1 MSKVM
6 EPSIEGPVAPPKL
19 VHAIRLSLQEAS
31 CSGETTEN
39 KLKTR
44 NREGDPL
51 SSKEKAVLHTGK
63 RLQTLLHTLRKKILT
78 TNGKLAC
85 YCYVSCYLNLV
96 IKKDL
101 YKN

>member
-31 CSGETTEN
+31 FSGETTKY
-39 KLKTR
+39 KLKAK

-51 SSKEKAVLHTGK
+51 SSKEKVFYTLGK
-63 RLQTLLHTLRKKILT
+63 GSRLCFIPLGKNSHNKWKACLLLLCLMLFKPCNQKGFI
-78 TNGKLAC
+78 
-85 YCYVSCYLNLV
+85 
-96 IKKDL
+96 
-101 YKN
+101 

>member
-39 KLKTR
+39 KLKAR

-51 SSKEKAVLHTGK
+51 SSKEKVFYTLGK
-63 RLQTLLHTLRKKILT
+63 GSRLCFIPFGKKFSQQMESLLVTVMSH
-78 TNGKLAC
+78 
-85 YCYVSCYLNLV
+85 V
-96 IKKDL
+96 I
-101 YKN
+101 